1 MGIGKR
7 VVGKEELYR
16 FGYGYAF
23 FEISNGGPVEVARIL
38 EQTGKAGV
46 EEGRTQQQFQNVQ
59 GLAAGFPL
67 VDFSRCG
74 KKEAGNA
81 EKNRNRKPAD
91 RFHGQT
97 DFRGDAAS
105 GYIIMNDYN
114 GNAGKALYAV
124 DAGIS
129 LFTHGRPLVF

>member
-1 MGIGKR
+1 MSYFTQNASLFLINYSITQDSLPFYRFFRFPARDK
-7 VVGKEELYR
+7 KEEAETLLPPE
-16 FGYGYAF
+16 FGLLFPGFPGGILLCPEYAF
-23 FEISNGGPVEVARIL
+23 GNGKG
-38 EQTGKAGV
+38 QD
-46 EEGRTQQQFQNVQ
+46 Q
-59 GLAAGFPL
+59 
-67 VDFSRCG
+67 
-74 KKEAGNA
+74 
-81 EKNRNRKPAD
+81 NRKPAD

-129 LFTHGRPLVF
+129 LFAHGRPLVF